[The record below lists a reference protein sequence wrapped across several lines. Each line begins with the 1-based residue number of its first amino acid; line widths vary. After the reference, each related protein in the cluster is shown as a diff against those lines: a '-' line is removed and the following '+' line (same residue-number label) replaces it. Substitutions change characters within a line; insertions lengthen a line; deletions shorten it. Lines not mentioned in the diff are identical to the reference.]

1 MPWYKSG
8 TVSVVLNSN
17 AVIGTGTAFLSNGR
31 VGDAF
36 RGPDGAWYEVTNIA
50 SDSAMSI
57 SPSYK
62 GANNAAGSYALA
74 PMQGYVKDS
83 ADALRA
89 LVNTYGAKLAALGST
104 ANFEILPVVNGGT
117 GSSTPSAAR
126 AAIGL
131 AAPTEITD
139 AHLALTLG
147 VTYKLVAPYT
157 NSPVNGFPCSITVL
171 RYDNEVA
178 LEGVQEGVANP
189 VKYIKK
195 RTGTSTWSAWGKFA
209 INNAVGANA
218 DITSLSG
225 LTTPLSAAQ
234 GGTGNNTGTA
244 AKLAASAIVG
254 AVGQSGGIPTGA
266 IIERGSNAN
275 GEYTRFADG
284 TQICRHKYQ
293 GQRILGTVA
302 GAVFYAGGKE
312 ASLVYPMPFSSAP
325 SVSINAIGFT
335 YECWWAPGG
344 WASPLLAWPA
354 GYIFTQTQ
362 RTQSDLFYLDLVAI
376 GRWF

>member
-50 SDSAMSI
+50 SDTAMSI
-57 SPSYK
+57 SPTYK

-147 VTYKLVAPYT
+147 VTYKIVAP
-157 NSPVNGFPCSITVL
+157 
-171 RYDNEVA
+171 
-178 LEGVQEGVANP
+178 
-189 VKYIKK
+189 
-195 RTGTSTWSAWGKFA
+195 
-209 INNAVGANA
+209 
-218 DITSLSG
+218 
-225 LTTPLSAAQ
+225 
-234 GGTGNNTGTA
+234 
-244 AKLAASAIVG
+244 
-254 AVGQSGGIPTGA
+254 
-266 IIERGSNAN
+266 
-275 GEYTRFADG
+275 
-284 TQICRHKYQ
+284 
-293 GQRILGTVA
+293 
-302 GAVFYAGGKE
+302 
-312 ASLVYPMPFSSAP
+312 
-325 SVSINAIGFT
+325 
-335 YECWWAPGG
+335 
-344 WASPLLAWPA
+344 
-354 GYIFTQTQ
+354 
-362 RTQSDLFYLDLVAI
+362 
-376 GRWF
+376 